1 MKTAS
6 GKGMEIVVEAR
17 KHCVPSMRQD
27 YPFTSMQNFLAVSLG
42 QRTFGKP
49 MKNKRDFLTGVKKN

>member
-1 MKTAS
+1 
-6 GKGMEIVVEAR
+6 MEIVVEAR